1 MKKHNLDPSKPMA
14 VQQWNAIIALN
25 YSAKAKG
32 VRRSMTVY
40 DALNTCPEIIFVHVS
55 TFEVCEF
62 KAEAK

>member
-1 MKKHNLDPSKPMA
+1 MA

-55 TFEVCEF
+55 IFEVCEF